1 MAGER
6 DLRHLLEVILD
17 TGKSPEEVCQ
27 GDPELL
33 AEVQARLQYVRLL
46 EAKLDVL
53 LPSSSG
59 PDAGTAA
66 PRPWTAQPPH
76 LSGYEVQDELGRGGM
91 GVVYRAWDQ
100 RLHRPVAIKML
111 LAGDFARPD
120 ERERFER
127 EAEAAAG
134 LRHANIVQ
142 VYQVGDHEGGRTS
155 PWSSSKG
162 GVSPRSSPVAPLAAG
177 PAAALLATL
186 AEAVQAA
193 HDRGIVHRDLK
204 PGNVLLT
211 ADGTPKIADFG
222 LARRLDDRAGL
233 TRSGIPLGTPNYMAP
248 EQALGLTHSIGPAA
262 DVYALGAILYEALT
276 GRPPF
281 RADTTAET
289 LRQVVEQEPTPPSRW
304 NATVPRD
311 LEVIC
316 LKCLRKEPHRRY
328 PSAAALAEDLRRFER
343 GERITARPTG
353 PLERSARWLGRRR
366 VQVASLAVGTLLGVA
381 LVGGGLWLRS
391 EHEASIRRERDRA
404 RREQALVARLDA
416 IHLDRAT
423 LVEGRFN
430 AVAERRFNNARADR
444 NYESAFRE
452 AGFGAIGDDPAG
464 VAARI
469 AASAA
474 RRPLVAALGDWAI
487 CAADE
492 HRRAWLLGVAQKADP
507 DAWRGRARDPAAW
520 ADRTALAELART
532 APVAGQ
538 PAPFLVALGERLH
551 DLGGDG
557 TAFLARVHQE
567 HPDDFWAALT
577 LARALQEG
585 PAPEAAV
592 APYQRA
598 LELRRDLAAVYN
610 NLGLIAFAKSGLAR
624 GLRRLRKGP
633 RNRSPLRPGPQQS
646 RPGLERRGQVGRSD
660 SPLPGG
666 RPTRRRAGPGP
677 L

>member
-1 MAGER
+1 MSTRHALVLVVVRVLSIPPPVSAGHTRTEIPTMAGER

-27 GDPELL
+27 GDAELL

-142 VYQVGDHEGGRTS
+142 VYQVGDLEGRPYFTMEFVEGGSLAERLA
-155 PWSSSKG
+155 
-162 GVSPRSSPVAPLAAG
+162 VAPLAAG
-177 PAAALLATL
+177 RAAALLATL

-211 ADGTPKIADFG
+211 DDGTPKIADFG
-222 LARRLDDRAGL
+222 LARRLDDGAGL

-304 NATVPRD
+304 NAKVPRD

-343 GERITARPTG
+343 GEPITARPTG
-353 PLERSARWLGRRR
+353 PLERSVRWLGRRR
-366 VQVASLAVGTLLGVA
+366 VQVAALALGTLLGVA
-381 LVGGGLWLRS
+381 LVGAGLWLKS
-391 EHEASIRRERDRA
+391 VHEAGMRRERDPA
-404 RREQALVARLDA
+404 RRDQSLVARMDA
-416 IHLDRAT
+416 IHLARAT
-423 LVEGRFN
+423 LVGGRLN
-430 AVAERRFNNARADR
+430 PAADRRFNYARADR
-444 NYESAFRE
+444 DYESAFRE
-452 AGFGAIGDDPAG
+452 AGVGAIGDDTAG
-464 VAARI
+464 VARRI
-469 AASAA
+469 AASTV
-474 RRPLVAALGDWAI
+474 REPLLAALADWSV
-487 CAADE
+487 CAAVE
-492 HRRAWLLGVAQKADP
+492 SRRAWVLE
-507 DAWRGRARDPAAW
+507 RG
-520 ADRTALAELART
+520 AE
-532 APVAGQ
+532 
-538 PAPFLVALGERLH
+538 
-551 DLGGDG
+551 
-557 TAFLARVHQE
+557 
-567 HPDDFWAALT
+567 
-577 LARALQEG
+577 
-585 PAPEAAV
+585 
-592 APYQRA
+592 
-598 LELRRDLAAVYN
+598 
-610 NLGLIAFAKSGLAR
+610 
-624 GLRRLRKGP
+624 
-633 RNRSPLRPGPQQS
+633 S
-646 RPGLERRGQVGRSD
+646 RPGALARPRPRSRGVGR
-660 SPLPGG
+660 PHRPGHNWPG
-666 RPTRRRAGPGP
+666 PRPCRRSQCPSWSHWGSGCGTWAVMGPTSWRGCTRRIRMISGPP
-677 L
+677 